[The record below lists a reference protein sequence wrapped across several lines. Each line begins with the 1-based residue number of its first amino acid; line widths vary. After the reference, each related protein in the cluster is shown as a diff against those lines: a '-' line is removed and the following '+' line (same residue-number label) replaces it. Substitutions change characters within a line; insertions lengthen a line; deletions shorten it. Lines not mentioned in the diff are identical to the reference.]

1 MLKVD
6 NLEVTPDEF
15 RFVLKYYRKHKKEF
29 YAYKDDNIALLNY
42 LSDLVRDY
50 RLKYGYRQSIRVLV
64 KERENA

>member
-6 NLEVTPDEF
+6 NLEVTSDEF

-29 YAYKDDNIALLNY
+29 YAYRNDNIALLNY

-50 RLKYGYRQSIRVLV
+50 RLKYGYKPPIRVRV
-64 KERENA
+64 KESKDA